1 MSAQTPVVDVP
12 PALARAAEI
21 VAPWT
26 ERSTEPEPGRL
37 DVALDAADLLPVVTA
52 LSAAGWGRLSAITG
66 LDLKAPTAPAGPRA
80 PGKPPGAAPAPP
92 PTDDLEVL
100 YHFCA
105 GAAVLTLRVRV
116 CRANPVVPSIRSV
129 HAYADYF
136 ERELHE
142 LFGVELAGAPSLD
155 RLLLSDDWPADV
167 YPLRKDAIL
176 PPPPGETRLPT

>member
-1 MSAQTPVVDVP
+1 MKPQPPIVDVP
-12 PALARAAEI
+12 SALARAAEV
-21 VAPWT
+21 VAPWS
-26 ERSTEPEPGRL
+26 ESPTEPEPGRL
-37 DVALDAADLLPVVTA
+37 DVALEAADLLPVVTA

-66 LDLKAPTAPAGPRA
+66 LDLKVPTVSSVPRA

-105 GAAVLTLRVRV
+105 GAAVLTLRVCV
-116 CRANPVVPSIRSV
+116 GRANPVVPSIQGV
-129 HAYADYF
+129 LGYADFF

-142 LFGVELAGAPSLD
+142 LFGVELAGASSRD

-167 YPLRKDAIL
+167 YPLRKDAVL
-176 PPPPGETRLPT
+176 PPPPGERGLPT